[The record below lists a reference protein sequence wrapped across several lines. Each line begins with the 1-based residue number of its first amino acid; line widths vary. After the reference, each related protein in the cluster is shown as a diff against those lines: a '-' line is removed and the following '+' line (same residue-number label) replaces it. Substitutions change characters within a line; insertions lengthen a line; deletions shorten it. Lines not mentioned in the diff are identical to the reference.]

1 MYIIQKKNKEGKPT
15 RTKKKLSVLA
25 FFIEVAIS
33 PNFSSKICWAKLQSI
48 LLISKYLEKKLL
60 KNLKSYLTKI
70 IVVLFLQNLV
80 GSANPSA
87 SALGKF

>member
-33 PNFSSKICWAKLQSI
+33 PNFSSEI
-48 LLISKYLEKKLL
+48 
-60 KNLKSYLTKI
+60 
-70 IVVLFLQNLV
+70 
-80 GSANPSA
+80 
-87 SALGKF
+87 